1 MVDDE
6 FGRLSSVMMTMKYG
20 DDMAMMMVMAM
31 VMAMT
36 MVILQVENWTQVLKE
51 NGDKWPEDPDP
62 AWNVTK
68 CQHGWNYDRLP
79 NKRGGYGNNHTLAEV
94 VHVPMFKMKPHI
106 HNAMYSEISTGQ
118 SMQTHW

>member
-1 MVDDE
+1 
-6 FGRLSSVMMTMKYG
+6 
-20 DDMAMMMVMAM
+20 
-31 VMAMT
+31 MAMT
-36 MVILQVENWTQVLKE
+36 MVMLQVENWTQVLKE

-68 CQHGWNYDRLP
+68 CQHGWNYDRSPNKRNYDRSLNKRNYDRLP

-106 HNAMYSEISTGQ
+106 HNAMHSEISTGQ